1 WCDENGIL
9 LILDEIQ
16 TGVARLGTLF
26 AYEQY
31 NIEPD
36 IMTLAKGLASGIPIG
51 AILAK
56 DSAAV
61 FSPGEHGSTY
71 GGNPLAC
78 AAGYATVK
86 YIIDNDIAGNAM
98 KVGKYFMAGLQKLQ
112 KKFTFVT
119 GVRGRGLLTAME
131 FNADIAKAVV
141 TACMEQGLLVNRV
154 KPNAVRFMPPLII
167 GNKEVDQ
174 ALAILDKVLVSLPP
188 LKKGD

>member
-1 WCDENGIL
+1 MYKRQ
-9 LILDEIQ
+9 ILDEIQ

-31 NIEPD
+31 NVEPD

-56 DSAAV
+56 DRAAV

-78 AAGYATVK
+78 AAGYATLK
-86 YIIDNDIAGNAM
+86 YILDHDIAGNAR
-98 KVGKYFMAGLQKLQ
+98 KVGQYFMAGLQKLQ
-112 KKFTFVT
+112 QKYPFVT

-131 FNADIAKAVV
+131 FNADIAKSVV

-167 GNKEVDQ
+167 ANKEVDQ
-174 ALAILDKVLVSLPP
+174 ALSILDKVLASLPP